1 MKIREIKWEAKQA
14 LKGKWGLA
22 ILFSILTFA
31 INSFIPLLM
40 EILFSG
46 GFNAWS
52 NSDNPPAGAQL
63 VSWIFTIALSPVI
76 YGYYSVFLDME
87 RSNPVS
93 VKKLFHAFDASIYFK
108 VLGIY
113 FLSTLYTI
121 LWSLLLLIPG
131 IIKAIAYSQI
141 YFILKDDQNIG
152 INEAITKSRKLMDGY
167 KGNYF
172 LLLLSFVGWAIIG
185 IFTIGIAFLWII
197 PYYTASLAAFYE
209 KLPKDNGSKKVE
221 L

>member
-1 MKIREIKWEAKQA
+1 MKIREVKWEAKQS

-22 ILFSILTFA
+22 ILVSILTFA

-52 NSDNPPAGAQL
+52 SSDSPPVTAQL

-87 RSNPVS
+87 RSNS
-93 VKKLFHAFDASIYFK
+93 VIAKNLFQAFEASIYFK

-113 FLSTLYTI
+113 FLSTLYI
-121 LWSLLLLIPG
+121 VLWSLLLLIPG
-131 IIKAIAYSQI
+131 IIKAMAYSQI
-141 YFILKDDQNIG
+141 YFILKDDQTIG
-152 INEAITKSRKLMDGY
+152 VNEAITKSRKMMDGH
-167 KGNYF
+167 KGKYF
-172 LLLLSFVGWAIIG
+172 LLLLSFVGWAFIG
-185 IFTIGIAFLWII
+185 VITLGIAFLWII

-209 KLPKDNGSKKVE
+209 KLTKEISGEKVAF
-221 L
+221 

>member
-1 MKIREIKWEAKQA
+1 MKIRELKWEAKQA

-22 ILFSILTFA
+22 ILFSILTFS

-46 GFNAWS
+46 GFNTWS
-52 NSDNPPAGAQL
+52 STDNPPAGAQL

-87 RSNPVS
+87 RSNS
-93 VKKLFHAFDASIYFK
+93 VAVKNLFQAFDASIYFK

-113 FLSTLYTI
+113 FLSTVYTI
-121 LWSLLLLIPG
+121 LWSLLLIIPG
-131 IIKAIAYSQI
+131 IIKAMAYSQI

-167 KGNYF
+167 KGTYF
-172 LLLLSFVGWAIIG
+172 LLLLSFIGWAFVG
-185 IFTIGIAFLWII
+185 ILTIGIAFLWII

-209 KLPKDNGSKKVE
+209 KLPKHNGSKKVE